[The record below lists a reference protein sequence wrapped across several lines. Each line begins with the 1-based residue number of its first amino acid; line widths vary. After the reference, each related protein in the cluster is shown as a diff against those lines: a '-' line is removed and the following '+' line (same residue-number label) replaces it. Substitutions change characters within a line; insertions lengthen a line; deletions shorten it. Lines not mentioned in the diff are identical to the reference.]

1 MRSLDAFAETKLA
14 ALEAAGTRRRL
25 VETWRDGA
33 VTARRDGRTLISFCC
48 NDYLNLTQH
57 PAVKQAAAEAAS
69 TYGTGAAAS
78 RLVTGNHPLYG
89 QLEARLAALKGTEA
103 ALVFGSGYLANIGI
117 VPALVGPGDLILVD
131 ALAHSCLMAGTKLSG
146 AASHVF
152 RHNDLDHLET
162 LLAAERQ
169 HHRHCL
175 ILTDRVFSMDGDL
188 APVAAMAELALAH
201 DAWLMTDDAHGT
213 GLLPPLDPAQVP
225 LQMGTLS
232 KGLGSYGG
240 YLCCSK
246 PVAELLISRARAFV
260 YTTGLPPATVAAA
273 LAALDVI
280 AADPL
285 LGIRPLAHARLFAE
299 LLGLPRPESQIV
311 PIVIGAEAAALDA
324 ASALAEAG
332 FLVTAIR
339 PPTVPPG
346 TARLRITF
354 TAGHEAA
361 QVTALADAIKAIL
374 GR

>member
-1 MRSLDAFAETKLA
+1 MRSLDAFAEAKLM
-14 ALEAAGTRRRL
+14 ALDSAGTRRCL

-57 PAVKQAAAEAAS
+57 PAVKRAAAEAALA
-69 TYGTGAAAS
+69 YGAGAAAS
-78 RLVTGNHPLYG
+78 RLVTGNHPLYAR
-89 QLEARLAALKGTEA
+89 LEARLSAFKGTEA

-117 VPALVGPGDLILVD
+117 VPALAGPGDLILVD

-146 AASHVF
+146 AVSHVF
-152 RHNDLDHLET
+152 RHNDLDHLGA
-162 LLAAERQ
+162 LFAAERPR
-169 HHRHCL
+169 HRHCL
-175 ILTDRVFSMDGDL
+175 VLTDRVFSMDGDL
-188 APVAAMAELALAH
+188 APVPAMAALAAAH

-232 KGLGSYGG
+232 KALGSYGG

-246 PVAELLISRARAFV
+246 PVAELLTSRARAFI
-260 YTTGLPPATVAAA
+260 YTTGLPPASVAAA
-273 LAALDVI
+273 LASLDII
-280 AADPL
+280 ASDPS
-285 LGIRPLAHARLFAE
+285 LGTRPLANARLFAK
-299 LLGLPRPESQIV
+299 LLDLPHPESQIV
-311 PIVIGAEAAALDA
+311 PIIVGSEAAALEA
-324 ASALAEAG
+324 AAALAEAG

-346 TARLRITF
+346 TARLRVTF
-354 TAGHEAA
+354 TAGHSVA
-361 QVTALADAIKAIL
+361 QVTALADAVRTIL